1 MSDITTCF
9 LILGVSVVLFISQRI
24 PVELVA
30 IGVALS
36 LYFTKILSLGE
47 SLSGF
52 GDPTV
57 LFIASLFVVSEG
69 LDASGVTTWVGQKLV
84 SRSGSSRLRLLVF
97 TMLISALLTAL
108 INPNGSVAALLPV
121 VVVVAIRLKRSPSE
135 LLLPMAFAAHAGS
148 MLALTGTPVNVIVSK
163 AAADAGAGAFGF
175 FDFSLVGVPL
185 VLGTIAI
192 TVLLGPRLIPHRTPR
207 SIPTDFSKLPRE
219 LKRQYAPEPV
229 FRLNVGSR
237 SPLVGVSPSALN
249 LENFPGVTV
258 IGGQAGGRGEPVILD
273 ALAAGDVLVVQ
284 GDANQVNRL
293 ASENDLVR
301 SNREVGRN
309 GNELFTREAGV
320 AEAVIPPRSDLIGEQ
335 VFPGMV
341 SSSGDLV
348 LLAVQRGG
356 EDLGPNKTTLDAGDT
371 LLLRGTWEALHENL
385 DESKM
390 LVVDSP
396 ELVQRQLVPMGARAK
411 YSLGVLAGLVIVLA
425 TGVIPAAVATLLAAC
440 AMILFHVVK
449 VQRAY
454 HAISWTTIVLI
465 GGMIP
470 LSTAMVKTGAADKM
484 ALALVNTV
492 GQSGPYA
499 LLLGLF
505 VLTAVVGQLISNTAT
520 ALIIIPVA
528 VSAAAETHVSV
539 RPLLMAVTVAAAA
552 SFLTPIATPAN
563 IMVMEPGG
571 YRFGDYWKFGLTLLL
586 WFLAVTL
593 LLIPLI
599 WRF

>member
-1 MSDITTCF
+1 MSDSTTCF
-9 LILGVSVVLFISQRI
+9 LILGISVVLFISQRI

-47 SLSGF
+47 ALSGF

-69 LDASGVTTWVGQKLV
+69 LDATGVTTWVGQKLV
-84 SRSGSSRLRLLVF
+84 ARAGSSNLRLLVF

-108 INPNGSVAALLPV
+108 INPNGAVAALLPV
-121 VVVVAIRLKRSPSE
+121 VVVVAIRLGRSPSE

-163 AAADAGAGAFGF
+163 AAADAGAGSFGF
-175 FDFSLVGVPL
+175 LEFSLVGIPL

-192 TVLLGPRLIPHRTPR
+192 TVLLGPRLIPQRTPR
-207 SIPTDFSKLPRE
+207 SIPPDFSKLARE
-219 LKRQYAPEPV
+219 LKRQYTPDESV
-229 FRLNVGSR
+229 FRLKVGPG
-237 SPLVGVSPSALN
+237 SPFVGLSPSALN
-249 LENFPGVTV
+249 LKNFAGVTV

-273 ALAAGDVLVVQ
+273 ALAPGDVLVVQ
-284 GDANQVNRL
+284 GETNQVNRL
-293 ASENDLVR
+293 AGENDLAIR
-301 SNREVGRN
+301 GGRN
-309 GNELFTREAGV
+309 GNELFTRESGV
-320 AEAVIPPRSDLIGEQ
+320 AEVVIPPRSGLIGAQ

-341 SSSGDLV
+341 SSSGDLIV
-348 LLAVQRGG
+348 LAVQRGG
-356 EDLGPNKTTLDAGDT
+356 EDVGPSETTLDIGDT
-371 LLLRGTWEALHENL
+371 LLLQGTWEALHENL

-390 LVVDSP
+390 MVVDSP

-411 YSLGVLAGLVIVLA
+411 HSLGVLAGLVILLA
-425 TGVIPAAVATLLAAC
+425 TGVVPAAVAALLAAC
-440 AMILFHVVK
+440 AIILLRVLK
-449 VQRAY
+449 VQQAY

-465 GGMIP
+465 AGMIP
-470 LSTAMVKTGAADKM
+470 LSTAMEKTGAADKM
-484 ALALVNTV
+484 ALTLVNIV

-499 LLLGLF
+499 LLVGLF
-505 VLTAVVGQLISNTAT
+505 VLTVVVGQLISNTAT

-528 VSAAAETHVSV
+528 ISAAAETHISV
-539 RPLLMAVTVAAAA
+539 RPLLMGVTVAAAA

-563 IMVMEPGG
+563 LMVMEPGG
-571 YRFGDYWKFGLTLLL
+571 YRFGDYWKFGLTLVL
-586 WFLAVTL
+586 WFLAVTV